1 MSRFIILHAVRCSY
15 APSVLMCCVLFFCW
29 SLNFSGKAQRPN
41 VFWGWEQLYTQSN
54 NECLFFK
61 LFLPLFPEII
71 QISDIYDAAE
81 NQNNVFKTWI
91 NISAS
96 LAVLLKFLSYLLVF
110 IPLAQNSLLCDCG
123 RLTLAGCQVPTEAAL
138 SLLSPAGQWREN
150 ATKGS

>member
-1 MSRFIILHAVRCSY
+1 MQSGA
-15 APSVLMCCVLFFCW
+15 LMPLQFWCGVLFLCW
-29 SLNFSGKAQRPN
+29 CLNFSGKARRPN

-71 QISDIYDAAE
+71 QISEIYDAVE

-96 LAVLLKFLSYLLVF
+96 LAVLLKFLLYLLVF
-110 IPLAQNSLLCDCG
+110 IPIAQNSLLCDCG
-123 RLTLAGCQVPTEAAL
+123 RLILAGCQVPTEAAL
-138 SLLSPAGQWREN
+138 SLFSSAGQWREN
-150 ATKGS
+150 ATKVS